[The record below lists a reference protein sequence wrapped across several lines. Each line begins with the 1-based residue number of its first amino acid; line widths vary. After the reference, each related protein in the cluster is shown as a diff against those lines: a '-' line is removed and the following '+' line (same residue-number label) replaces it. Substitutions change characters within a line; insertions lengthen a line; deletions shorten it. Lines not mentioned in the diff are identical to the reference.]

1 MGIVEAHNVK
11 VVRKGEQLVILSHG
25 FGSDQSVWKY
35 LVPYLLEDYY
45 RVILYDNMGTGTT
58 NPDYFDFERYS
69 SIEGAYA
76 SIARPDLFSK
86 IIMLS
91 ATPRLLN
98 DKNYNGGF
106 EGLRSNYKAWCS
118 GFAPMVLGGD
128 MDSVAVQEFSQTLF
142 NMRPDI
148 AFSLVHLKF
157 LTELRHI
164 LPMVT
169 LPCHILQSEMD
180 MAVPAAVSEYLN
192 QHLGDPSIVEV
203 MPTSGHLPHLSAPD
217 IVIPVILK
225 HLRLDFTL

>member
-45 RVILYDNMGTGTT
+45 RVILYDNM
-58 NPDYFDFERYS
+58 
-69 SIEGAYA
+69 GAYA

-128 MDSVAVQEFSQTLF
+128 MDS
-142 NMRPDI
+142 
-148 AFSLVHLKF
+148 
-157 LTELRHI
+157 
-164 LPMVT
+164 
-169 LPCHILQSEMD
+169 SEMD

>member
-45 RVILYDNMGTGTT
+45 RVILYDNM
-58 NPDYFDFERYS
+58 
-69 SIEGAYA
+69 GAYA